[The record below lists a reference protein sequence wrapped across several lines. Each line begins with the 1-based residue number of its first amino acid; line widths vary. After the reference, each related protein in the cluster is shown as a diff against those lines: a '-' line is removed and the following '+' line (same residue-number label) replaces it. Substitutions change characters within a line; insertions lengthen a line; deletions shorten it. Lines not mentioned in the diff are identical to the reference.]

1 MNFVDRLEIA
11 GTKRRA
17 DGALLVDAR
26 VARTGIQLY
35 SGIEV
40 GKPELA
46 VVRVNRDE
54 NEVFHNDSLKSYTHR
69 PVTNDHPPEL
79 VTSDNWAKYAVGGTV
94 DEVARDGQF
103 VRVPLMV
110 SDGPTIQDIE
120 QGKRQLSNGYTCD
133 LDWTPGT
140 NDKGETF
147 DASQRNIRTNHI
159 AVVQSGRA
167 GSQVRIGD
175 SAAIWGVSP
184 IGETKMAIK
193 MIVLADG
200 LPIEATDQS
209 EAVIRRLEKGVA
221 DAVIKIT
228 SLTDGHTA
236 TVAAKDKE
244 IGTLTADLA
253 TAKTAI
259 PTGAALTKLVNDR
272 VALMGMCAK
281 LIKDFKPE
289 TIADATDAAI
299 RRGVVVAHMG
309 EAACKDASDDKISG
323 MFDAL
328 SRSTATTAAPDPVR
342 VALQAAP
349 VNDAGNPN
357 LVRDNAYRD
366 MVKRQ
371 TEAWKPTGAAN

>member
-328 SRSTATTAAPDPVR
+328 SRSTAITAAPDPVR

>member
-1 MNFVDRLEIA
+1 MA
-11 GTKRRA
+11 
-17 DGALLVDAR
+17 
-26 VARTGIQLY
+26 
-35 SGIEV
+35 
-40 GKPELA
+40 
-46 VVRVNRDE
+46 
-54 NEVFHNDSLKSYTHR
+54 
-69 PVTNDHPPEL
+69 
-79 VTSDNWAKYAVGGTV
+79 
-94 DEVARDGQF
+94 
-103 VRVPLMV
+103 
-110 SDGPTIQDIE
+110 
-120 QGKRQLSNGYTCD
+120 
-133 LDWTPGT
+133 
-140 NDKGETF
+140 
-147 DASQRNIRTNHI
+147 
-159 AVVQSGRA
+159 
-167 GSQVRIGD
+167 
-175 SAAIWGVSP
+175 
-184 IGETKMAIK
+184 TKMIT
-193 MIVLADG
+193 LADG